1 MYRKLSSR
9 LSKRKVREMPGKD
22 DVKNDEMNGASASG
36 SGAGNPPAEPN
47 DDQNVG
53 AANPAAIGDSG
64 SEDDANNGSSDGNQ
78 PAGKTFSQ
86 DDVTRMMTREKQ
98 QGRNAVFNELGI
110 DPNDTKTIEMVKAIM
125 AAQKQDEEPPVA
137 PSADLIEA
145 QHRADVAE
153 AKAEAMMLGAQPK
166 FVDDIVTLATAKLQ
180 DSDETDFKTVV
191 SQIKEKYPVWFG
203 EGGSDDDSKNSVG
216 SRGTGSSIGSN
227 TGAKKDA
234 GAGEL
239 SLGQRL
245 AASKKSSKPS
255 KSFWSK

>member
-1 MYRKLSSR
+1 MYRKSSSR

-22 DVKNDEMNGASASG
+22 DVKNDEMNGASG
-36 SGAGNPPAEPN
+36 SGAGNQPAEPK
-47 DDQNVG
+47 DDQNTG
-53 AANPAAIGDSG
+53 ATNPADANSSG
-64 SEDDANNGSSDGNQ
+64 SDDGDNNLSDGNQ

-110 DPNDTKTIEMVKAIM
+110 DQNDTKTIEMVKAIM

-227 TGAKKDA
+227 AGAKKDA

-245 AASKKSSKPS
+245 AASKKHSKPS

>member
-1 MYRKLSSR
+1 MYRKPSSR

-22 DVKNDEMNGASASG
+22 DVKNDEMNGASG
-36 SGAGNPPAEPN
+36 SGAGNPPAEPK
-47 DDQNVG
+47 DDQNAG
-53 AANPAAIGDSG
+53 AVNPAASDGSG
-64 SEDDANNGSSDGNQ
+64 SEDDNNGSSDDNQ
-78 PAGKTFSQ
+78 PTGKTFSQ

-137 PSADLIEA
+137 PSADLVEA

-203 EGGSDDDSKNSVG
+203 EGGSDDDPKNSVG

-227 TGAKKDA
+227 AGAKKDA

-245 AASKKSSKPS
+245 AASKKHSKPS

>member
-1 MYRKLSSR
+1 
-9 LSKRKVREMPGKD
+9 MPGKD
-22 DVKNDEMNGASASG
+22 DVKNNEMNGASG
-36 SGAGNPPAEPN
+36 SDAGNQPTEPK
-47 DDQNVG
+47 DDQNAG
-53 AANPAAIGDSG
+53 ATNPADTNSSG
-64 SEDDANNGSSDGNQ
+64 ADDDNNGSSEGNQ

-86 DDVTRMMTREKQ
+86 EDVTRMMTREKQ

-203 EGGSDDDSKNSVG
+203 EGGSGDDSKNSVG

-227 TGAKKDA
+227 AGAKKDS

>member
-1 MYRKLSSR
+1 MYRKPSSR
-9 LSKRKVREMPGKD
+9 LSKRKVRDMHGKD
-22 DVKNDEMNGASASG
+22 DVKNNDVNSASG
-36 SGAGNPPAEPN
+36 SGASNQPAEPN
-47 DDQNVG
+47 DDQNAG
-53 AANPAAIGDSG
+53 ATNPAGANGSV
-64 SEDDANNGSSDGNQ
+64 SEDVNNGPSDDNQ
-78 PAGKTFSQ
+78 PVGKTFSQ

-145 QHRADVAE
+145 QRRADVAE

-227 TGAKKDA
+227 AGTKKDA

>member
-1 MYRKLSSR
+1 MYRKSSSR

-22 DVKNDEMNGASASG
+22 DVKNNDVNSASG

-53 AANPAAIGDSG
+53 AANPADANGSG
-64 SEDDANNGSSDGNQ
+64 SDDGNNNPSDDNQ

-110 DPNDTKTIEMVKAIM
+110 DPNDTKTIEMVKAVM

-180 DSDETDFKTVV
+180 DSDETDFKTVI

-227 TGAKKDA
+227 AGAKKDA

>member
-1 MYRKLSSR
+1 MYRKPSSR

-22 DVKNDEMNGASASG
+22 DVKNDEMNGASG
-36 SGAGNPPAEPN
+36 SGAGNQPAEPN
-47 DDQNVG
+47 GNRDTG
-53 AANPAAIGDSG
+53 AANPTGDNGSG
-64 SEDDANNGSSDGNQ
+64 SDDGDNSQSDGNQ

-227 TGAKKDA
+227 AGAKKDA

-245 AASKKSSKPS
+245 AASKKYSKPS

>member
-1 MYRKLSSR
+1 MYRKSSSR

-22 DVKNDEMNGASASG
+22 DVKNDDMNGASG
-36 SGAGNPPAEPN
+36 SDAANQPAEPN
-47 DDQNVG
+47 DDQNAG
-53 AANPAAIGDSG
+53 ATSPADPSG
-64 SEDDANNGSSDGNQ
+64 SGSDDGNNNPSDDNQ

-203 EGGSDDDSKNSVG
+203 EGESDDDSKNSVG

-227 TGAKKDA
+227 AGAKKDA

>member
-1 MYRKLSSR
+1 MYRKSSSR
-9 LSKRKVREMPGKD
+9 LSKRKVREMPCKD
-22 DVKNDEMNGASASG
+22 DGKNDEMNGASS
-36 SGAGNPPAEPN
+36 SGAGNQPAEPK
-47 DDQNVG
+47 DDQNAG
-53 AANPAAIGDSG
+53 AANPADANGSG
-64 SEDDANNGSSDGNQ
+64 SDDGDNNLSDGNQ

-137 PSADLIEA
+137 PSADLIDA

-180 DSDETDFKTVV
+180 NSDETDFKTVV

-227 TGAKKDA
+227 AGAKKDA

-245 AASKKSSKPS
+245 AASKKHSKPA

>member
-1 MYRKLSSR
+1 MYRKQSSR

-22 DVKNDEMNGASASG
+22 AVKNDETNVASG
-36 SGAGNPPAEPN
+36 SGASNQPAEPN
-47 DDQNVG
+47 DDQNAG
-53 AANPAAIGDSG
+53 ATNPVDANGVA
-64 SEDDANNGSSDGNQ
+64 SEDDDNNGSSDDNQ

-125 AAQKQDEEPPVA
+125 AAQKQEEEPPVA

-145 QHRADVAE
+145 KHRADVAE

-227 TGAKKDA
+227 AGAKKDA
-234 GAGEL
+234 GSGEL

>member
-1 MYRKLSSR
+1 MYRKSSAR

-22 DVKNDEMNGASASG
+22 DVKNDDMNGASG
-36 SGAGNPPAEPN
+36 SGVCNPPAEPN
-47 DDQNVG
+47 DDQNAG
-53 AANPAAIGDSG
+53 AANPADTSSSG
-64 SEDDANNGSSDGNQ
+64 ADDDDNGSSDGNQ

-110 DPNDTKTIEMVKAIM
+110 DPNDTKTIGMGKGSMGAR
-125 AAQKQDEEPPVA
+125 KQDEEPPVV
-137 PSADLIEA
+137 PRADLMEV
-145 QHRADVAE
+145 QQREEVAE
-153 AKAEAMMLGAQPK
+153 AKAEEMMLGAQPK

-227 TGAKKDA
+227 AGAKKDA
-234 GAGEL
+234 GASEL

>member
-1 MYRKLSSR
+1 MYRKPSSR

-22 DVKNDEMNGASASG
+22 DVKNDEMNGASG
-36 SGAGNPPAEPN
+36 SGAGNQSAEPK
-47 DDQNVG
+47 DDQNAG
-53 AANPAAIGDSG
+53 AANPADVNGYGSDDGD
-64 SEDDANNGSSDGNQ
+64 NNLSDGNQ

-98 QGRNAVFNELGI
+98 QGRNSVFNELGI

-166 FVDDIVTLATAKLQ
+166 FVDDIVTLVTAKLQ

-227 TGAKKDA
+227 AGAKKDA

-245 AASKKSSKPS
+245 AASKKLSKPS

>member
-1 MYRKLSSR
+1 MYRKPSSR

-22 DVKNDEMNGASASG
+22 DVKNDNMNGASG
-36 SGAGNPPAEPN
+36 SGAGNQPAEPN
-47 DDQNVG
+47 DDQNTG
-53 AANPAAIGDSG
+53 AANPAEANGSG
-64 SEDDANNGSSDGNQ
+64 SDDGDDSQSDDNQ
-78 PAGKTFSQ
+78 PVGKTFSQ

-203 EGGSDDDSKNSVG
+203 EGGSDNDSKNSVG

-227 TGAKKDA
+227 AGAKKDA

-245 AASKKSSKPS
+245 AASKKHSKPS

>member
-1 MYRKLSSR
+1 MYRKSSSR

-22 DVKNDEMNGASASG
+22 DVKNDEMNGASG
-36 SGAGNPPAEPN
+36 SGAGNQPAESK
-47 DDQNVG
+47 DDQNTG
-53 AANPAAIGDSG
+53 ATNPA
-64 SEDDANNGSSDGNQ
+64 DANSYGSDDGDNNLSDGNQ

-110 DPNDTKTIEMVKAIM
+110 DQNDTKTIEMVKAIM

-166 FVDDIVTLATAKLQ
+166 FVDDIVTLATVKLQ

-227 TGAKKDA
+227 AGAKKDA

-245 AASKKSSKPS
+245 AASKKHSKPA
-255 KSFWSK
+255 KSFWSKQ

>member
-1 MYRKLSSR
+1 MYRKSSSR
-9 LSKRKVREMPGKD
+9 LSKRKVREMPSKD
-22 DVKNDEMNGASASG
+22 DVKNNEVNGASG

-47 DDQNVG
+47 DDQNTG
-53 AANPAAIGDSG
+53 AANPA
-64 SEDDANNGSSDGNQ
+64 DANGSVSDDDDNDSSEGNK

-166 FVDDIVTLATAKLQ
+166 FVDDIVTLVTAKLQ

-191 SQIKEKYPVWFG
+191 SQIKEKYPMWFG
-203 EGGSDDDSKNSVG
+203 EGGSDNDSKNSVG

-227 TGAKKDA
+227 AGAKKDA

-245 AASKKSSKPS
+245 AASKKHSKPA

>member
-1 MYRKLSSR
+1 MYRKPSSR

-22 DVKNDEMNGASASG
+22 DVKNDDMNGASG
-36 SGAGNPPAEPN
+36 SGAGNPPVEPN
-47 DDQNVG
+47 DDQNAG
-53 AANPAAIGDSG
+53 AANPADANGSG
-64 SEDDANNGSSDGNQ
+64 SDDDNNSQSDDNQ

-227 TGAKKDA
+227 AGAKKDA

-245 AASKKSSKPS
+245 AASKKLSKPS

>member
-1 MYRKLSSR
+1 MYRKSSSR
-9 LSKRKVREMPGKD
+9 LSKRKVREMQGKD
-22 DVKNDEMNGASASG
+22 DVKNNEMNGASG
-36 SGAGNPPAEPN
+36 SDVGNQPVEPN
-47 DDQNVG
+47 DDQNAG
-53 AANPAAIGDSG
+53 AASPAGANGSG
-64 SEDDANNGSSDGNQ
+64 SDDSNDSPSDDNQ

-203 EGGSDDDSKNSVG
+203 EGGSDVDPKNSVG

-227 TGAKKDA
+227 AGAKKDA

-245 AASKKSSKPS
+245 AASKKHSKPS

>member
-1 MYRKLSSR
+1 MYRKSSSR

-22 DVKNDEMNGASASG
+22 DVKNNEVNGASG
-36 SGAGNPPAEPN
+36 SGAGNQPAETN
-47 DDQNVG
+47 DDQNTG
-53 AANPAAIGDSG
+53 AANPADANGSG
-64 SEDDANNGSSDGNQ
+64 SDDGNDNPSDDNQ

-125 AAQKQDEEPPVA
+125 AAQKQEEEPPVA

-227 TGAKKDA
+227 AGTKKDA

>member
-1 MYRKLSSR
+1 MYRKSSSR
-9 LSKRKVREMPGKD
+9 LSKRKVREMSGKD
-22 DVKNDEMNGASASG
+22 DVKKDDMNGASG
-36 SGAGNPPAEPN
+36 SGASNLPAEPN
-47 DDQNVG
+47 DDQNTG
-53 AANPAAIGDSG
+53 AVNPADANGSG
-64 SEDDANNGSSDGNQ
+64 SDDDNNGSSDNNQ

-203 EGGSDDDSKNSVG
+203 EGGSDGDSKSSVG

-227 TGAKKDA
+227 AGAKKDV

>member
-1 MYRKLSSR
+1 MYRKSSSR

-22 DVKNDEMNGASASG
+22 DVKKDDMNGASG
-36 SGAGNPPAEPN
+36 SGASNQPTEPN
-47 DDQNVG
+47 DDQNAG
-53 AANPAAIGDSG
+53 ATNPADANGSG
-64 SEDDANNGSSDGNQ
+64 SDDGNNSPSDDNQ

-203 EGGSDDDSKNSVG
+203 EGGSDDDPKNSVG

-227 TGAKKDA
+227 AGAKKDA

-245 AASKKSSKPS
+245 AASKKHSKPS

>member
-1 MYRKLSSR
+1 MH
-9 LSKRKVREMPGKD
+9 GKD
-22 DVKNDEMNGASASG
+22 DVKKDDMNGASG
-36 SGAGNPPAEPN
+36 SGAGNPPVEPN
-47 DDQNVG
+47 NDQNVG
-53 AANPAAIGDSG
+53 ATNPVDANGSG
-64 SEDDANNGSSDGNQ
+64 SDDGDDNSQSDDNQ

-137 PSADLIEA
+137 PSADLVEA

-166 FVDDIVTLATAKLQ
+166 FVDDIVTLVTAKLQ

-203 EGGSDDDSKNSVG
+203 EGGSDNDSKNSVG

-227 TGAKKDA
+227 AGTKKDA

-245 AASKKSSKPS
+245 AASKKHSKPA

>member
-1 MYRKLSSR
+1 MYRKSSSR
-9 LSKRKVREMPGKD
+9 LSKRKVREMHGKD
-22 DVKNDEMNGASASG
+22 DVKNDDMNGASG
-36 SGAGNPPAEPN
+36 SGAGNQPAEPK
-47 DDQNVG
+47 DDQNNG
-53 AANPAAIGDSG
+53 ATNPADANGSG
-64 SEDDANNGSSDGNQ
+64 SDDGDDSQSDGNQ

-110 DPNDTKTIEMVKAIM
+110 DQNDTKTIEMVKAIM

-227 TGAKKDA
+227 AGAKKDA

-245 AASKKSSKPS
+245 AASKKHSKPA

>member
-1 MYRKLSSR
+1 MYHKSSSR

-22 DVKNDEMNGASASG
+22 DDKNNEMNGASG

-47 DDQNVG
+47 DDQNAG
-53 AANPAAIGDSG
+53 AANPADTNSSG
-64 SEDDANNGSSDGNQ
+64 ADDDNNGSSDDNQ
-78 PAGKTFSQ
+78 HAGKTFSQ

-110 DPNDTKTIEMVKAIM
+110 DPNDTKTIEMVKTIM

-153 AKAEAMMLGAQPK
+153 AKAEAMMLGAHPK

-203 EGGSDDDSKNSVG
+203 ESGSDDDSKNSVG

-227 TGAKKDA
+227 AGAKKDP

>member
-1 MYRKLSSR
+1 MYRKPSSR

-22 DVKNDEMNGASASG
+22 DVKNDDMNGASG
-36 SGAGNPPAEPN
+36 SGAGNQPAEPK
-47 DDQNVG
+47 DDQNTG
-53 AANPAAIGDSG
+53 AANPADANGSG
-64 SEDDANNGSSDGNQ
+64 SDDGNDNPSDDNQ

-227 TGAKKDA
+227 AGAKKDA

-245 AASKKSSKPS
+245 AASKKHSKPS

>member
-1 MYRKLSSR
+1 MYSKSSSR
-9 LSKRKVREMPGKD
+9 LSKRKVREMPVKD
-22 DVKNDEMNGASASG
+22 DVKNDEMNGASGAS
-36 SGAGNPPAEPN
+36 AGNPPAEPN
-47 DDQNVG
+47 DEQNTG
-53 AANPAAIGDSG
+53 AANPAGANSFGSDDDNDSG
-64 SEDDANNGSSDGNQ
+64 SSESNQ

-110 DPNDTKTIEMVKAIM
+110 DPNDSKTIEMVKAIM

-203 EGGSDDDSKNSVG
+203 EGGSGDDPKNSVG

-227 TGAKKDA
+227 AGAKNDA

>member
-1 MYRKLSSR
+1 MYRKSSSR

-22 DVKNDEMNGASASG
+22 DVKNDDMNGASG
-36 SGAGNPPAEPN
+36 SGASNQPAEPK
-47 DDQNVG
+47 DDQNAG
-53 AANPAAIGDSG
+53 TANPVDVNGSDS
-64 SEDDANNGSSDGNQ
+64 DDGNNGSSDDNQ
-78 PAGKTFSQ
+78 PTGKIFSQ

-203 EGGSDDDSKNSVG
+203 EGGSGDDSKNSVG

-227 TGAKKDA
+227 AGAKKDA

>member
-1 MYRKLSSR
+1 MYRKSSSR
-9 LSKRKVREMPGKD
+9 LSKRKVREMHGKD
-22 DVKNDEMNGASASG
+22 DVKNNDVNSASG
-36 SGAGNPPAEPN
+36 ADAGNPPAEPN
-47 DDQNVG
+47 DDQNTG
-53 AANPAAIGDSG
+53 AANPADADGSG
-64 SEDDANNGSSDGNQ
+64 SDDDNNGSSDVNK
-78 PAGKTFSQ
+78 PVGKTFSQ

-166 FVDDIVTLATAKLQ
+166 FVDDIVTLAAAKLQ
-180 DSDETDFKTVV
+180 GSDETDFKTVV

-227 TGAKKDA
+227 AGAKKDA

-245 AASKKSSKPS
+245 AASKKLSKPA

>member
-1 MYRKLSSR
+1 MYRKSSSR

-22 DVKNDEMNGASASG
+22 DVKNNDVNSASG

-47 DDQNVG
+47 DDQNAG
-53 AANPAAIGDSG
+53 AANPADTSSSG
-64 SEDDANNGSSDGNQ
+64 SDDDNNSPSEDNQ

-180 DSDETDFKTVV
+180 DSDETDFKTVI

-203 EGGSDDDSKNSVG
+203 EGVSDDDSKNSVG

-227 TGAKKDA
+227 AGAKKDA

>member
-1 MYRKLSSR
+1 MYRKSSSR

-22 DVKNDEMNGASASG
+22 DVKNDEMNGASG
-36 SGAGNPPAEPN
+36 SGAGNKPAEPK
-47 DDQNVG
+47 DDQNTGVT
-53 AANPAAIGDSG
+53 NPADANGSG
-64 SEDDANNGSSDGNQ
+64 SDDGDNNLSDGNQ

-166 FVDDIVTLATAKLQ
+166 FVDDIVTLVTAKLQ

-227 TGAKKDA
+227 AGAKKDA

-245 AASKKSSKPS
+245 AASKKRSKPS
-255 KSFWSK
+255 KSLWSK